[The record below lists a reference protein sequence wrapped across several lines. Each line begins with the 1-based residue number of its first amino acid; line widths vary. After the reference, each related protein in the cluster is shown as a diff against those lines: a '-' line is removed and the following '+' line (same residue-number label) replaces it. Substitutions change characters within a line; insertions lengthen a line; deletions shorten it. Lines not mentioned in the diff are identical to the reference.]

1 MATKKTPGG
10 TKGGGNVGW
19 GSSVRPSVGSVG
31 DDSGETK
38 HNATPWYLI
47 GALMAVLITF
57 FIVMPVMGNMWV
69 DLNTLRTA
77 LQIELRKVKE
87 LRKQLQEEQWSRY
100 NNSDN

>member
-1 MATKKTPGG
+1 
-10 TKGGGNVGW
+10 
-19 GSSVRPSVGSVG
+19 
-31 DDSGETK
+31 
-38 HNATPWYLI
+38 
-47 GALMAVLITF
+47 MAVLITF